1 MADEFAIDKII
12 PDHKNQ
18 KTFAT
23 KDGNVQQSQGSF
35 NLSIDNEEI
44 KSYNNTSEHN
54 KSQPERML
62 KNLSDIP
69 GYKKTVD
76 ESSELITSDSNFEIA
91 AGEGHGEGK
100 NIIPPAKKKVNLK
113 KDVQKTFKKMLM
125 QNNRRDRE
133 NLNGDHQS
141 NESTKFGG
149 SLKNEDFNSEIESK
163 FTKRKM
169 KKSLQ
174 KIYYKEDDDA

>member
-1 MADEFAIDKII
+1 
-12 PDHKNQ
+12 
-18 KTFAT
+18 
-23 KDGNVQQSQGSF
+23 
-35 NLSIDNEEI
+35 
-44 KSYNNTSEHN
+44 
-54 KSQPERML
+54 ML

-69 GYKKTVD
+69 GYKKTID
-76 ESSELITSDSNFEIA
+76 ESSDLITSDSNFEIA

-125 QNNRRDRE
+125 QNNKRDRE

-174 KIYYKEDDDA
+174 KIHYKEDEDPQFVREDKDNVAPVFRKPQDDGTYQLQEHINTKRPKDPFRDLDPLT